1 VSAMETWVVVFLGVI
16 ALSSVVQAG
25 FLIGLMIGGRRV
37 ARRVDALSD
46 RIDREIHP
54 ALDNLGRITRN
65 VAEVTDLVTLQAR
78 RIDDVLADTIE
89 KIEDTTDTIRRVI
102 VRPLRPLVDIAAF
115 FKGIRRGLSVYTQL
129 RGLEGQ
135 GRAGPNRGRRQA
147 DEDEHLFI

>member
-1 VSAMETWVVVFLGVI
+1 MSGMETWGVVFLGVI

-46 RIDREIHP
+46 RIDREIRP

-65 VAEVTDLVTLQAR
+65 LAEVTDVVTLQVR
-78 RIDDVLADTIE
+78 RIDEVLADTIE

-102 VRPLRPLVDIAAF
+102 IRPLGPLLDIAAF
-115 FKGIRRGLSVYTQL
+115 FKGVRRGLSVYTQL

-135 GRAGPNRGRRQA
+135 GRARPGRRPPTE
-147 DEDEHLFI
+147 EDEHLFI